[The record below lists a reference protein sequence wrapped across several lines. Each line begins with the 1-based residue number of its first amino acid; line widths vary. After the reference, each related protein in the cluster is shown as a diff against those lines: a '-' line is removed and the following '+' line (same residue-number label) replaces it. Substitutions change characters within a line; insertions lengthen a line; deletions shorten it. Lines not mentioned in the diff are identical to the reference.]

1 MAEAQ
6 LARVGEEH
14 LLNEIQLLRNKGK
27 GDKRQLKKEKNKGY
41 LVVRGSVLAKKREE
55 RDEADEKKARQRN
68 QKRRKY
74 KKENEQISGPI
85 LLPTPS

>member
-1 MAEAQ
+1 MAKAQ

-14 LLNEIQLLRNKGK
+14 LLKEIQLLQNKGK

-41 LVVRGSVLAKKREE
+41 LVRGSVLAKKREE
-55 RDEADEKKARQRN
+55 RDEANQKKAQQPN

-74 KKENEQISGPI
+74 KKANEQISGPI
-85 LLPTPS
+85 LLPPPS

>member
-1 MAEAQ
+1 MTEAQ

-14 LLNEIQLLRNKGK
+14 LLNEIQLLQNKGK
-27 GDKRQLKKEKNKGY
+27 EDKWQLKKEKNKRD
-41 LVVRGSVLAKKREE
+41 LAVPGSVLAKKQEDL
-55 RDEADEKKARQRN
+55 DEADEKKARQPN

-85 LLPTPS
+85 LLPPPT